1 MKVGDVVS
9 WERTFTEDDVR
20 LFGKLS
26 GDEGIHHIT
35 PDDRGRIM
43 VQGLLTATLPTK
55 IGGDMN
61 FIARELNFQFHRPVF
76 VGDTVKCEVT
86 MTQFEKE
93 KTLQKFRQNG
103 SALINS
109 AKLFLTGHTSGIV
122 RLNAEINSM
131 YSRAIRCGELDTNP
145 QQAARNYT

>member
-93 KTLQKFRQNG
+93 ENVTKVSLKWVCTNQLGKVV
-103 SALINS
+103 
-109 AKLFLTGHTSGIV
+109 LTGHTSGIV
-122 RLNAEINSM
+122 KLNAELNS
-131 YSRAIRCGELDTNP
+131 
-145 QQAARNYT
+145 QH